1 MVNKALSRA
10 NHIDR
15 DNRSRTHRPRFG
27 DVEVKVSRVL
37 SLLCPH
43 SYLTE
48 IKDSLH
54 AALSWFRP
62 ANFKTD
68 WRNLVRMRSK

>member
-15 DNRSRTHRPRFG
+15 DTDREPIDHDFG

-37 SLLCPH
+37 SLFCPH